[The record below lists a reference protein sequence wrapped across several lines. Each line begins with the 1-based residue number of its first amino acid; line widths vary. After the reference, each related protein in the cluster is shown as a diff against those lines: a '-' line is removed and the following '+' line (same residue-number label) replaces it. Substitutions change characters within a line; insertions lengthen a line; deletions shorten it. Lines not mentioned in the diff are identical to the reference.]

1 MNMITNKKAIASMI
15 VAILLIGLTTPI
27 FAATKTA
34 TVKSTTELYADTSKS
49 SIRAQICAGQK
60 VEVLSTNGNWCNVK
74 WTVTG
79 YAHKNYVNKSNGAVL
94 KEGPNIY

>member
-74 WTVTG
+74 WKVKEG
-79 YAHKNYVNKSNGAVL
+79 YAHKNFINKSDGTI
-94 KEGPNIY
+94 KKRRT